1 MKLDFALLADA
12 ATVDASGKLS
22 ILGVFDRIRARDFPA
37 RHGRIALVMRL
48 STVAEDSG
56 GHRAEI
62 RLVDPDGNDLVTL
75 NGNLE
80 VRATAPEGEETR
92 VPQVLNLDGIAFPRA
107 GRYRFEI
114 RVDDRLVATLPL
126 ILEEAPGHTEAVRSD
141 GPSGPEG
148 LPVFF
153 APGGPAEA

>member
-22 ILGVFDRIRARDFPA
+22 ILGVFDRIRAREFPA

-48 STVAEDSG
+48 STAPSDAG
-56 GHRAEI
+56 THKAEI
-62 RLVDPDGNDLVTL
+62 RLLDPDGSALITL
-75 NGNLE
+75 NGNFE
-80 VRATAPEGEETR
+80 VRAAPPGGEGAR
-92 VPQVLNLDGIAFPRA
+92 VPQVLNLDGIAFPKA
-107 GRYRFEI
+107 GSYRFEI
-114 RVDDRLVATLPL
+114 RVDDRLVSSLPL
-126 ILEEAPGHTEAVRSD
+126 VLEEVSGGPGEARSD